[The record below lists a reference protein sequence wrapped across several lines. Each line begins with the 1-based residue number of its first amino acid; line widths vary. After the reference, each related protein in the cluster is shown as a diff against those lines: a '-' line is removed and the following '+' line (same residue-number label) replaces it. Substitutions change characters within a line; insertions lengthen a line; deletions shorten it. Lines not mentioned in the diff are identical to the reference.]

1 MNAIFGTQ
9 TLFDA
14 EAFVT
19 LVFRLGIDLVFTAI
33 VVTLVYYRL
42 YRNRELVFTYYAF
55 NIVTYAICVLLRKTP
70 MDMGF
75 ALGLFAVFGILR
87 YRTEEIRVRDLTY
100 LFVVLGIAILN
111 GVSTE
116 KVSLVEL
123 LAVNTVIAGVTLALE
138 LHARSRWHGSTAML
152 YDKLRLLHPEH
163 HEALLADI
171 TARTGLPVYRVQIHR
186 IDLLRDAAEITAF
199 YRNPDTM
206 DVLVRGIGAPRPAD
220 DARPPER
227 SAIAGD

>member
-1 MNAIFGTQ
+1 MNAIFGTD

-14 EAFVT
+14 EDFVT
-19 LVFRLGIDLVFTAI
+19 LLSRLGIDLVFTTI
-33 VVTLVYYRL
+33 VITLVYYRL
-42 YRNRELVFTYYAF
+42 YRNRELVFTYYTF

-111 GVSTE
+111 GISAE

-123 LAVNTVIAGVTLALE
+123 LVVNTVIAGVTLALE
-138 LHARSRWHGSTAML
+138 LHARSRSHGSTAML

-163 HEALLADI
+163 RDALLADI

-199 YRNPDTM
+199 HRDAAASTTN
-206 DVLVRGIGAPRPAD
+206 VRDIEAPRPAS
-220 DARPPER
+220 DASSPQR
-227 SAIAGD
+227 STVARD